1 VKYWRYKMAILSSPT
16 GQFLDYKD
24 LSDEDLLDWYHNMSD
39 DAVLDELVNRYT
51 GLVHKAVNTITNL
64 HYWNGYPPGL
74 DREDLV
80 QSGMEGLVKA
90 IKDYDKTKGNFLGY
104 ASLRIK
110 GHIWDLLR
118 GHQYHEEL
126 PESTTT
132 AKISQLAPGGVEK
145 YFLKYRPDIND
156 IIKFIVDSYGI
167 TKDSLG
173 VIVSVEPLLIKLVT
187 GSRKGSIISID
198 DNILPEVAQIVS

>member
-1 VKYWRYKMAILSSPT
+1 MAILSSPT

-39 DAVLDELVNRYT
+39 DAALDELVNRYT
-51 GLVHKAVNTITNL
+51 GLVHKIVNTITNL
-64 HYWNGYPPGL
+64 HYWSGYPPGL

-80 QSGMEGLVKA
+80 QSGMEELVKA
-90 IKDYDKTKGNFLGY
+90 IKDYDKTKGNFLNY

-118 GHQYHEEL
+118 EHQYHEEL

-198 DNILPEVAQIVS
+198 DNILPEVARIVS